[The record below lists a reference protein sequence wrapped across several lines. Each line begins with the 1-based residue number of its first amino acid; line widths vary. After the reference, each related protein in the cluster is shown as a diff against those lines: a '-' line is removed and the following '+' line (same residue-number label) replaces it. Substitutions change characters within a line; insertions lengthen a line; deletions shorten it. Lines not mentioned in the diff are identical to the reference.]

1 MNNPNLSIIYESIPL
16 YIIKENSEK
25 IFIPRYQ
32 REQMAKEIFQKVN
45 SLFPSSKKPTKSK
58 KKISKKRNYKK

>member
-45 SLFPSSKKPTKSK
+45 SLFPSSKKT
-58 KKISKKRNYKK
+58 Y

>member
-1 MNNPNLSIIYESIPL
+1 MNNSNLTLIYDSIPL

-45 SLFPSSKKPTKSK
+45 SLFPSTNRTPKTKN
-58 KKISKKRNYKK
+58 KISKKRNSKK